1 MTAHKRQA
9 GYTFVEMA
17 VTLTVSLIVFALL
30 FWSTGGLMKLSSTSL
45 AVGGLEEAA
54 GRVTSMVASELRWA
68 DPETLLLTAENGSS
82 RIDCSLATGY
92 DGIDA
97 TWTTPVTYRYE
108 PAATDING
116 NGVIDEGR
124 IVRIQDGRERTLC
137 RNVVDGGLVFTVENE
152 TIVVQ
157 VTVFGKDSQGREYQA
172 VARTAAHLMN
182 RTAW

>member
-1 MTAHKRQA
+1 MTKRKRQA

-30 FWSTGGLMKLSSTSL
+30 FWTTGGMMKLSSTSL

-54 GRVTSMVASELRWA
+54 GRVTTTVASELRWA
-68 DPETLLLTAENGSS
+68 DPETLLITVENGSS
-82 RIDCSLATGY
+82 RIDCRLATGY
-92 DGIDA
+92 DGTEA

-108 PAATDING
+108 PATADING
-116 NGVIDEGR
+116 NGIIDEGR
-124 IVRIQDGRERTLC
+124 VVRIQDGRERTLC
-137 RNVVDGGLVFTVENE
+137 RNVIDGGLLFTVENE
-152 TIVVQ
+152 TIMVQ
-157 VTVFGKDSQGREYQA
+157 VTVFGEDSQGRDHQA